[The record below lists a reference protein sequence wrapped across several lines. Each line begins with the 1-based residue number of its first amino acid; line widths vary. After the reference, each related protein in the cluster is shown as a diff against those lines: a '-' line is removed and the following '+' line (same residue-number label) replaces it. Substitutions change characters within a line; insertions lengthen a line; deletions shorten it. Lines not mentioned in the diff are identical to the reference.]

1 MLFIVFTLGAPLKY
15 HEKSVEL
22 QIQRLMEEE
31 KADREEEEEDDD
43 EGEEGPNEEP
53 PSEQPVETPSATSSE
68 PSKPP
73 GAGDGGRSTEPTR
86 VLVGGPEPR
95 GPGAQAIGRIGRRMS
110 GPVHSRRPQYISV
123 GPAIAEDDE
132 TRTSLTAASSGGQ
145 DASRLAR
152 ALEAHYL
159 RAQISG
165 LHASSTRLSISRPSV
180 SEVKIAQ
187 KQIARARRQ
196 SQQIDRPP
204 PIFVA
209 RTQGTPSGVHD
220 DSDVLDTN
228 HLHEQRFSR
237 RQKSTPGGFIAG
249 GGARADS
256 ALN

>member
-15 HEKSVEL
+15 HEKSVEI

-31 KADREEEEEDDD
+31 KTDREEEEAED
-43 EGEEGPNEEP
+43 EEEEGPNEEP
-53 PSEQPVETPSATSSE
+53 PSEQRVEMPAANSSE
-68 PSKPP
+68 PPKSP
-73 GAGDGGRSTEPTR
+73 GVGDGGRSTETTR

-95 GPGAQAIGRIGRRMS
+95 GPGARAIGRIGRRMS

-180 SEVKIAQ
+180 SDVQIAQ

-204 PIFVA
+204 PIFVG
-209 RTQGTPSGVHD
+209 RTQGTPSGVQD
-220 DSDVLDTN
+220 DSDVLDAN
-228 HLHEQRFSR
+228 SRHEQRFSR
-237 RQKSTPGGFIAG
+237 RQKSTPGGFLAG
-249 GGARADS
+249 GGVHADS